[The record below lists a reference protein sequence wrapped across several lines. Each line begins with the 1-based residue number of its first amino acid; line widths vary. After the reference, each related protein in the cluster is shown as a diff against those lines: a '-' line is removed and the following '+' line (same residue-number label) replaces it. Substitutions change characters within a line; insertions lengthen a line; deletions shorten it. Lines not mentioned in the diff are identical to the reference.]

1 MCYGG
6 RLILLYLIKR
16 RGDFVCEM
24 CEKPTK
30 EYGRC
35 SNPSCGYKLCS
46 AGYEV
51 AIINALGLQGKIYLA
66 LSWED
71 D

>member
-1 MCYGG
+1 MVAKCV
-6 RLILLYLIKR
+6 K
-16 RGDFVCEM
+16 
-24 CEKPTK
+24 KPTK
-30 EYGRC
+30 EYGR
-35 SNPSCGYKLCS
+35 NPNQSYGYKLYS

-51 AIINALGLQGKIYLA
+51 AIINASELQSKIYPA

>member
-1 MCYGG
+1 MVAKCV
-6 RLILLYLIKR
+6 K
-16 RGDFVCEM
+16 
-24 CEKPTK
+24 KQTK
-30 EYGRC
+30 EYGRR
-35 SNPSCGYKLCS
+35 PDQSCGYKLCS

-51 AIINALGLQGKIYLA
+51 AIINASGLQGKIYLA

>member
-1 MCYGG
+1 MVAKCV
-6 RLILLYLIKR
+6 K
-16 RGDFVCEM
+16 
-24 CEKPTK
+24 KPTK
-30 EYGRC
+30 EYGRS
-35 SNPSCGYKLCS
+35 SNQSYGYKLCS

-51 AIINALGLQGKIYLA
+51 AIINASELQSKIYPA